1 VKQTMVR
8 IDSVT
13 VRLRNGGTPQAT
25 EVGARI
31 ATQLARRTGVRT
43 PQALESA
50 LSRRVASSLAGPRR
64 K

>member
-1 VKQTMVR
+1 VKQTTVR
-8 IDSVT
+8 IDRVT

-31 ATQLARRTGVRT
+31 AAQLARRTGVGT
-43 PQALESA
+43 PQVLESA